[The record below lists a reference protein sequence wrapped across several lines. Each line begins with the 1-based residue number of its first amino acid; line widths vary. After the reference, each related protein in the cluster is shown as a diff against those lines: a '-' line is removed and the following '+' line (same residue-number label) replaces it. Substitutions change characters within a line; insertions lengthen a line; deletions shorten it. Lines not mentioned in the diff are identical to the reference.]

1 MPASRMPR
9 VVAAKLLIHDS
20 HHAHNHKINQW
31 ISWTSSP
38 PLTLTWV
45 RYHPSFYI
53 RVVISSEGWQVLSWF
68 ASSKRDGMVAMADCH
83 VYFCDS
89 LYSLVSFPHITETER
104 AWYIVPIE
112 TSWSGSSMWRA
123 SGRLVLRSTVA
134 HLYTMTIEMRHFP
147 SYSAYDYTIHYLAGQ
162 HRYD

>member
-9 VVAAKLLIHDS
+9 VVAAKLLIHGS

-38 PLTLTWV
+38 PLTLTWE

-53 RVVISSEGWQVLSWF
+53 RVVISWEGWQVLSCSHDLHRQNGTAWWQWQIATSISATLCIPLYPF
-68 ASSKRDGMVAMADCH
+68 RILLSWKEHGILFHSRHPGVVRA
-83 VYFCDS
+83 CD
-89 LYSLVSFPHITETER
+89 
-104 AWYIVPIE
+104 
-112 TSWSGSSMWRA
+112 
-123 SGRLVLRSTVA
+123 GRLVLRSTVA
-134 HLYTMTIEMRHFP
+134 HLFTMTIEMRHFP
-147 SYSAYDYTIHYLAGQ
+147 SYSAYDYVIHYLAGQ